1 MIWLINQCILSCVK
15 DIKQRPDISQLNNPL
30 CCAKQY
36 QCTEILNFT
45 GYFIIQIYPKHPFS
59 ASWFPQKVLIS
70 RQNIHWFY
78 KSVMGYSW
86 SIKPIIGRA
95 LTNDSQSSTV
105 VSIRSIFDT
114 GISIRTTPEQAGR
127 YWDQIDHSVS
137 HK

>member
-15 DIKQRPDISQLNNPL
+15 DIKQRRDISQLNNPL

-78 KSVMGYSW
+78 KSVIGYSW

-95 LTNDSQSSTV
+95 LTNDSQSS
-105 VSIRSIFDT
+105 IFCQYQKHFWYRYQYQNNT
-114 GISIRTTPEQAGR
+114 RTSWAVLRPNKSQCIS
-127 YWDQIDHSVS
+127 
-137 HK
+137 